1 MICIKTYSPMR
12 KALILGQQ
20 PNTLKVVPRTS
31 LGLERGSEKGVLGSC
46 KKNNLK
52 SNRGSKPMTYVLL
65 AILQDLSAHAL
76 HACVCVSMSL
86 CVSVCTLSSS
96 VFLPKNFL

>member
-52 SNRGSKPMTYVLL
+52 SIHRSKLTTCVLL
-65 AILQDLSAHAL
+65 DNTGSLILHINPG
-76 HACVCVSMSL
+76 
-86 CVSVCTLSSS
+86 
-96 VFLPKNFL
+96 FLLIIL